1 MQKLELKNV
10 KFSEWNSEETNNFQ
24 AVVYLD
30 GVKSGIAYNHG
41 HGGPTDVDPIS
52 SDFEQWRKLLYYCQ
66 EVAKKEGYYETF
78 TIIDLLFEQW
88 LENKDKARMLKEFN
102 KGICYSKDERNG
114 YRILSFSIGG
124 KKATIADMLAKVS
137 GQDHLAKNINKLK
150 AEGYKILNTN
160 LPIGITTR
168 EYK

>member
-30 GVKSGIAYNHG
+30 GIKSGIAYNHG
-41 HGGPTDVDPIS
+41 HGGSTDVDPIN

-66 EVAKKEGYYETF
+66 EVAKKEEYYETF

-88 LENKDKARMLKEFN
+88 LENKDKARLQKEFN
-102 KGICYSKDERNG
+102 KGLCYTKDEANG
-114 YRILSFSIGG
+114 YRIMSFKRGG
-124 KKATIADMLAKVS
+124 KAVLLSDMLEDIV
-137 GQDHLAKNINKLK
+137 GRTHLRKSLRELENL
-150 AEGYKILNTN
+150 GYKILNTN
-160 LPIGITTR
+160 LN
-168 EYK
+168 KLA